1 MYNRNIF
8 LGVSKM
14 SEQQNSNQLYN
25 IHGKLAPVQEAE
37 SNSAKNRELIQKAM
51 NGEKRAFEQLY
62 MLSYQYVYFVVRDY
76 IFDDETIYD
85 VIQETF
91 IKVYK
96 GIKTLRA
103 PDAYYGWITT
113 VAKNTAKNFLRTKQY
128 HISVSDDED
137 YSTFLLNQD
146 QTQKDVSLDIQTVLK
161 ELDPQD
167 AELLSLVYY
176 DGMTAPQIAKMRNI
190 PVATVYTRLNRAKK
204 KLKAQLSVH
213 GIDKAIYSGNF
224 MSMVTTTIRNIIG
237 TALLSLVIAQQIL
250 DSIVNGKG
258 KKELSVAKVIREQQK
273 KAVLKIASVIVAI
286 SMITSAATALTFVDW
301 NRFKISEDKNNSAET
316 VTEYHYY
323 NEVEKGEDSSQNN
336 GGFWQGL
343 FGGGSSSLSSASST
357 TSNNSGSSNFNPY
370 YSSNSSTNS
379 SSGSNIGS
387 LKNPPINSSVPSY
400 STPDNS
406 TSTDDADKPAEVV
419 NVFGNNPNNV
429 AHIFHT
435 NRQGGLVAKQGEWLY
450 YSQSLSRLMKVKV
463 DGSETQVLYE
473 APGRNTIQ
481 YINVVG
487 DTIYF
492 VCGGIYKMKTD
503 GTGRTLI
510 SNIQPYNFLVR
521 GTTGW
526 YVTYQTSGEL
536 SYYDKFDLYQIDLLT
551 GETTAIGN
559 DLLGG
564 GIKTVVGDYVI
575 YASSRTVYKY
585 NIKTGKTETIL
596 TLDAEN
602 SDGGITNAISNI
614 LIDGDIIY
622 LSTNSNR
629 IYMVDLKAPNVIQKE
644 YKFPHTSQYVA
655 NYFKIDG
662 KAMVSIG
669 TSPNK
674 IYTIEDDT
682 LQMEIDVIDH
692 ALYSFD
698 DEYIYYLDD
707 VMANLHRSK
716 IDGSDLIDY

>member
-1 MYNRNIF
+1 M
-8 LGVSKM
+8 V
-14 SEQQNSNQLYN
+14 EQQNNNQLYN
-25 IHGKLAPVQEAE
+25 IHGKLATVQEAE
-37 SNSAKNRELIQKAM
+37 SNSAQNRELIQRAM
-51 NGEKRAFEQLY
+51 NGEKSAFEQLY

-76 IFDDETIYD
+76 ISDDETVYD
-85 VIQETF
+85 IIQETF

-96 GIKTLRA
+96 GITTLRS
-103 PDAYYGWITT
+103 PDAYYSWVTT

-128 HISVSDDED
+128 HIYIDDNED
-137 YSTFLLNQD
+137 YSTFLLTQD
-146 QTQKDVSLDIQTVLK
+146 QSQKDVSMDIQTVLK
-161 ELDPQD
+161 ELDTQD

-176 DGMTAPQIAKMRNI
+176 DGMTAPQIAKMRDMPI
-190 PVATVYTRLNRAKK
+190 ATVYTRINRAKK
-204 KLKAQLSVH
+204 KLKAQLAVH

-224 MSMVTTTIRNIIG
+224 MSMVTTAIRNIIG

-250 DSIVNGKG
+250 DSVINGKG
-258 KKELSVAKVIREQQK
+258 KKELAVAKVIREQQK
-273 KAVLKIASVIVAI
+273 KAVLKIASAIVAI
-286 SMITSAATALTFVDW
+286 SMATSAATALTLIDW
-301 NRFKISEDKNNSAET
+301 SRFKFSGDENFLNETST
-316 VTEYHYY
+316 VTEYYY
-323 NEVEKGEDSSQNN
+323 ETSSDNGNSSQNNN
-336 GGFWQGL
+336 GGFWGNL
-343 FGGGSSSLSSASST
+343 FGNSNTSSGVSST

-370 YSSNSSTNS
+370 YSNDSSAVS
-379 SSGSNIGS
+379 SSSSNTYS
-387 LKNPPINSSVPSY
+387 SKNPTANGSTPSYSTPSYSTPSY

-406 TSTDDADKPAEVV
+406 TSTNDTDEPPEVI

-429 AHIFHT
+429 AHIFNT

-473 APGRNTIQ
+473 APGWNTIQ

-503 GTGRTLI
+503 GTERTLI

-526 YVTYQTSGEL
+526 YVTYQTGGEL

-585 NIKTGKTETIL
+585 NIKTGKTEAIL

-602 SDGGITNAISNI
+602 SDGNVTNMISNI
-614 LIDGDIIY
+614 LIDGDLIY
-622 LSTNSNR
+622 LSTNSSR
-629 IYMVDLKAPNVIQKE
+629 IYMVDLKVPNVIQKE

-669 TSPNK
+669 ISTNE
-674 IYTIEDDT
+674 IYTIEDDK

-692 ALYSFD
+692 AVYSFD

-707 VMANLHRSK
+707 VMGNLHRSK